1 MAPIE
6 KANGE
11 DESSSIDGDPNI
23 QQISRRTHTFRRRI
37 TTTIRGRRLTE
48 HDDNDN
54 NITVVGKEWEPKH
67 QEEEEQQRREAV
79 SSISFLCG
87 ITAGVFQAGIFNPF
101 DRALYLSITNEVPF
115 LRHENFRNP
124 YTGFLQSVGH
134 RALSSGLYYPLE
146 NFFCSFLV
154 PSHSHPNECEEIMRQ
169 NPGMI
174 HLHPALA
181 NFLAGTF
188 AGTTNAL
195 VRNLYLVT
203 CTINYENKN

>member
-1 MAPIE
+1 MAPTE

-11 DESSSIDGDPNI
+11 DESSSIDGDRNN
-23 QQISRRTHTFRRRI
+23 QQHTRRITHTFRRRK

-48 HDDNDN
+48 YDDNDK
-54 NITVVGKEWEPKH
+54 NITIVGEEWEPTH
-67 QEEEEQQRREAV
+67 QEEQQHRREAV
-79 SSISFLCG
+79 SSMSFFCG

-195 VRNLYLVT
+195 VRNLLLVQV
-203 CTINYENKN
+203 K